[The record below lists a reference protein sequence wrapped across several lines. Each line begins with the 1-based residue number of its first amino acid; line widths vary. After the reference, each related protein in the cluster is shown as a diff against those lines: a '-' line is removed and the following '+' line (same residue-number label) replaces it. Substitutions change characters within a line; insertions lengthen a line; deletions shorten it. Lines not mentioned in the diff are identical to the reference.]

1 MVYKSK
7 KQLKKL
13 SDKQFFE
20 DIKKYIKSYHSFYE
34 SRVPELKVL
43 ANRLHEEYDLKE
55 FYKVFNKFWNSGYNE
70 ERTLAVHTLQL
81 YKEDFDINTWR
92 FLKPKLKDI
101 KSWDKVDRVSSNI
114 IGEILVR
121 ERKLEKE
128 IIALA
133 KSNNIWFKRMAIMAT
148 VPLIKLN
155 NNELSL
161 QICEFFIHDK
171 DKQIQEA
178 VGLILREIGEQ
189 KPAVAKKFI
198 LKNIHMPILSFD
210 IATQNMKELRKLRD
224 VKKLGRETSIVK
236 SIKNIFRR

>member
-81 YKEDFDINTWR
+81 YKEDFDLDTWR

-101 KSWDKVDRVSSNI
+101 KSWDKVDSVSSKI

-121 ERKLEKE
+121 NRKLENE
-128 IIALA
+128 IMVLA
-133 KSNNIWFKRMAIMAT
+133 NSNDIWFKRMAIMAT
-148 VPLIKLN
+148 IPLIKEN
-155 NNELSL
+155 HHELSL
-161 QICEFFIHDK
+161 KICEMFIHDK
-171 DKQIQEA
+171 YKQIQEG
-178 VGLILREIGEQ
+178 VGLILKEIGEQ

-198 LKNIHMPILSFD
+198 LKNIHMPIISFD

-224 VKKLGRETSIVK
+224 VKKLNHETSIVK
-236 SIKNIFRR
+236 SIKKIFRR